1 MRGGGLLGAAYAIWR
16 KEHWVFSM
24 CFYIAGAL
32 WGAGGIV
39 KGLSESG

>member
-1 MRGGGLLGAAYAIWR
+1 MKGGGLLDAAYAIWR

-39 KGLSESG
+39 KGLSESS